1 MIVPLSGVYHYNNY
15 MLKAKVFGFVQG
27 VNYRVYAKKSA
38 DLKGI
43 KGYVKNLSDGNV
55 EVVADGTKEA
65 LDSFVEDL
73 KKGPMFAKVS
83 RVDYSFS
90 SKDGNFMSF
99 EIVRDS
105 NYLVDQIKAYYRF
118 LANIIS
124 NARSSK

>member
-1 MIVPLSGVYHYNNY
+1 